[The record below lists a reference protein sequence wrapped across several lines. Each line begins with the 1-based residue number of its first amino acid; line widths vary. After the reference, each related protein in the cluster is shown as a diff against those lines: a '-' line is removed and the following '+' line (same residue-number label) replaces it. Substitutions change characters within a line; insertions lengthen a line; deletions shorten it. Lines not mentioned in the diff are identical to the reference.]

1 MKKLLWLSR
10 HEMTKEQ
17 LEALGDVSVTQ
28 IPYRIGSAYELV
40 EEIND
45 ADIIA
50 LVAPINLQE
59 QFLKLAKGKPVL
71 IPNCER
77 YMARNDLGEEELQF
91 KFNKW
96 EQLHSI
102 TVEKSDYVVANAS
115 EFNVGDLVKS
125 PLMKS
130 YFGMVLEVHTNSL
143 KVVWNNGEI
152 MFMLT
157 KDVEHQ

>member
-1 MKKLLWLSR
+1 MKKILWLSR

-17 LEALGDVSVTQ
+17 LEALGDDVSVTQ

-77 YMARNDLGEEELQF
+77 YMA
-91 KFNKW
+91 
-96 EQLHSI
+96 
-102 TVEKSDYVVANAS
+102 
-115 EFNVGDLVKS
+115 
-125 PLMKS
+125 
-130 YFGMVLEVHTNSL
+130 
-143 KVVWNNGEI
+143 
-152 MFMLT
+152 
-157 KDVEHQ
+157 

>member
-1 MKKLLWLSR
+1 MKKVLWLSR

-96 EQLHSI
+96 EQLHGI
-102 TVEKSDYVVANAS
+102 TVEKSDFVVANAS
-115 EFNVGDLVKS
+115 EFNVGDSVKS

-143 KVVWNNGEI
+143 KVAWNNGEV

>member
-1 MKKLLWLSR
+1 M
-10 HEMTKEQ
+10 
-17 LEALGDVSVTQ
+17 
-28 IPYRIGSAYELV
+28 
-40 EEIND
+40 
-45 ADIIA
+45 
-50 LVAPINLQE
+50 
-59 QFLKLAKGKPVL
+59 
-71 IPNCER
+71 
-77 YMARNDLGEEELQF
+77 QF

-125 PLMKS
+125 PLTKS

-143 KVVWNNGEI
+143 KVAWNNGEI